1 MKKVLYSLSV
11 LVSLLYIILYCFSV
25 SDIVAKH
32 MDTELFIPIFVIIFS
47 VLLSVAMALVNWKKK
62 LDKKLFV
69 IPLMFF
75 ISATVTF
82 VIGYYTPCE
91 FCTL

>member
-47 VLLSVAMALVNWKKK
+47 VLLSVAVALVNWKKK

-82 VIGYYTPCE
+82 VIGYYTSCE
-91 FCTL
+91 FWTL

>member
-1 MKKVLYSLSV
+1 MKKALYFLSV
-11 LVSLLYIILYCFSV
+11 LVSLLYIILYCFNV

-32 MDTELFIPIFVIIFS
+32 MDTESFIPILVMIFS
-47 VLLSVAMALVNWKKK
+47 VLLSVAIALVNWKKK